1 MTLSFL
7 RENSI
12 WSTEIGDAIVL
23 YSFVDRR
30 KEGPVIDKAIKKE
43 MYIICILLDHRIVLN
58 NYKIILLLV
67 DITRLPCSGE

>member
-7 RENSI
+7 CENSI

-43 MYIICILLDHRIVLN
+43 MYIRPQNSIEQL
-58 NYKIILLLV
+58 
-67 DITRLPCSGE
+67 